1 MCRMEVEIVAPRS
14 ARSYQSCPKS
24 HSIRRCRKFEGNR
37 LFIEKRTQGGL
48 DLGLATSFR
57 ASVASEQR
65 ENASQKNNGL
75 AHRDIETSTPAR
87 GPKALIEL

>member
-1 MCRMEVEIVAPRS
+1 MKYMCRMEVEIVAPRS

-48 DLGLATSFR
+48 DLG
-57 ASVASEQR
+57 
-65 ENASQKNNGL
+65 
-75 AHRDIETSTPAR
+75 
-87 GPKALIEL
+87 